1 MALNIRGATS
11 MDKERLVRDIYH
23 KGVILCKPDTP
34 LQEVVRV
41 MADTEIHAVI
51 VTEREEAPPVGVI
64 SHTDAIARYG
74 EDLTVIQARDVMTP
88 RVVSVSEDVTLE
100 EAARKLLE
108 SNIHRL
114 LVVGTDGRPLGIL
127 STTDFI
133 REMRGTRWVWYL
145 D

>member
-1 MALNIRGATS
+1 

-41 MADTEIHAVI
+41 MADTEIHAVM
-51 VTEREEAPPVGVI
+51 VAEREGEPPVGVV
-64 SHTDAIARYG
+64 SHIDAVAHYG
-74 EDLTVIQARDVMTP
+74 EDLATIQARDVMTTD
-88 RVVSVSEDVTLE
+88 VISISEDATVE
-100 EAARKLLE
+100 KAAKSLLE

-114 LVVGTDGRPLGIL
+114 LVVGERGRPLGIL
-127 STTDFI
+127 STTDI
-133 REMRGTRWVWYL
+133 MREMRGTRWVWYL